1 MNSTLSSRPD
11 AAHSRLRATIATIE
25 REISCLPRQVPDDD
39 GGSPPNRLLASWT
52 DLVDQ
57 LALGPEPAVRE
68 CPVCKQIGMLAA
80 RLCGYC
86 WTKLTPPADRDAAGR

>member
-1 MNSTLSSRPD
+1 MSSTLSSRPD

-25 REISCLPRQVPDDD
+25 REISCLPKQATDD
-39 GGSPPNRLLASWT
+39 GGSPANRLLASWT

-57 LALGPEPAVRE
+57 LAMGPEPAVRE
-68 CPVCKQIGMLAA
+68 CPVCKHIGMRAA

-86 WTKLTPPADRDAAGR
+86 WTKLAPPADPDAAGR